1 MKMNKSTDLKR
12 IQDFVTRLKST
23 NATNN
28 KIDIIKEYKED
39 HDIKEVLKY
48 TYSPFK
54 QYHVTSKNCKKNSD
68 LTKYGYTNLFCLLRD
83 LNSRLLTGHEAIS

>member
-28 KIDIIKEYKED
+28 KIDIIKEYNED
-39 HDIKEVLKY
+39 QVIKEVLKY
-48 TYSPFK
+48 TYSPF
-54 QYHVTSKNCKKNSD
+54 
-68 LTKYGYTNLFCLLRD
+68 
-83 LNSRLLTGHEAIS
+83 

>member
-1 MKMNKSTDLKR
+1 MNDSTDLKS

-23 NATNN
+23 NATND
-28 KIDIIKEYKED
+28 KIDIIKEYRED
-39 HDIKEVLKY
+39 QTINEVLKY

-68 LTKYGYTNLFCLLRD
+68 
-83 LNSRLLTGHEAIS
+83 